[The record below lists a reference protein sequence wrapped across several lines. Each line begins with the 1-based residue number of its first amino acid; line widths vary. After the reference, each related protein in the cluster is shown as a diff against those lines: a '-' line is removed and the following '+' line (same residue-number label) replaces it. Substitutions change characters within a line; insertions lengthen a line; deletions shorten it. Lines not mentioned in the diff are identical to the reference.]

1 MYHITFMEDF
11 ILKKVYIHIE
21 APEDVEVTVTKS
33 IVTELPTVEEV
44 LAEQPVDNDIVENN
58 IAEDVVENN
67 IAEDVTID
75 LSDVVLNELPAV
87 QEETVVHEVSTSV
100 PEEPIAEVCEIKSPH
115 VTRPK
120 VRTSMDI
127 EGMHTFDYK

>member
-33 IVTELPTVEEV
+33 IVEELPTVEEV
-44 LAEQPVDNDIVENN
+44 LAQQPVDN
-58 IAEDVVENN
+58 DVVENN
-67 IAEDVTID
+67 IADDVTID
-75 LSDVVLNELPAV
+75 LSDVVLNELPSVPEEAV
-87 QEETVVHEVSTSV
+87 VREVVDAV
-100 PEEPIAEVCEIKSPH
+100 PEEPITEACEVKSTH
-115 VTRPK
+115 VAKPK
-120 VRTSMDI
+120 VRTSMDV

>member
-44 LAEQPVDNDIVENN
+44 LAQQPVDND
-58 IAEDVVENN
+58 VVEND
-67 IAEDVTID
+67 ITEDVTID
-75 LSDVVLNELPAV
+75 LSDVVLNELPSAPEEAVV
-87 QEETVVHEVSTSV
+87 QEVAAAV
-100 PEEPIAEVCEIKSPH
+100 PQEPVTEACEIKSTH
-115 VTRPK
+115 VAKPK
-120 VRTSMDI
+120 VRTSMDV

>member
-44 LAEQPVDNDIVENN
+44 LAEQSVDN
-58 IAEDVVENN
+58 DVVENN
-67 IAEDVTID
+67 IAEDETID
-75 LSDVVLNELPAV
+75 LSDVVLNELPAAQEESVV
-87 QEETVVHEVSTSV
+87 QEVRTAV
-100 PEEPIAEVCEIKSPH
+100 PEEPVAEVCEIKSSH
-115 VTRPK
+115 VARPK

>member
-44 LAEQPVDNDIVENN
+44 LAQQPVDND
-58 IAEDVVENN
+58 VVEND
-67 IAEDVTID
+67 ITEDVTID
-75 LSDVVLNELPAV
+75 LSDVVLNELPSAP
-87 QEETVVHEVSTSV
+87 EEAVVHEVAAAV
-100 PEEPIAEVCEIKSPH
+100 PEAPITEVCEIKSTH
-115 VTRPK
+115 VAKPK
-120 VRTSMDI
+120 VRTSMDV

>member
-21 APEDVEVTVTKS
+21 APEDVEVVITKN
-33 IVTELPTVEEV
+33 IVPELPTVEEV
-44 LAEQPVDNDIVENN
+44 LAEQPVDN
-58 IAEDVVENN
+58 DVVENN

-75 LSDVVLNELPAV
+75 LSDVVLNELPSV
-87 QEETVVHEVSTSV
+87 QEEAVVRGVRTAV
-100 PEEPIAEVCEIKSPH
+100 PEEPITEACEIKSTH
-115 VTRPK
+115 VAKPK
-120 VRTSMDI
+120 VRTSMDV